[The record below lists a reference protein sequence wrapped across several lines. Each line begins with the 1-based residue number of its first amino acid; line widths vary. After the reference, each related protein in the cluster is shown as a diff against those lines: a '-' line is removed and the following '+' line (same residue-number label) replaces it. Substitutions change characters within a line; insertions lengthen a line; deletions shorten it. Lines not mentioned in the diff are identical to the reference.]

1 MDIKKTWK
9 NHEDDPAEQMRRTVL
24 AQARDIETLKQQIQD
39 EVKEKYSLY
48 QRIKDLTTA
57 NNK

>member
-24 AQARDIETLKQQIQD
+24 AQARDIETLKQQRQD
-39 EVKEKYSLY
+39 EVKETYSLS